1 MLNLLAYL
9 PAGLLER
16 PPEFVK
22 LTIAAAV
29 LAMGLFLARYLFRS
43 ARGRPKGG
51 FDDLLGD
58 RPWRRLGAGIAMVVA
73 VMFVVGIYVVDI
85 PDRPV
90 PYAIF
95 WLTMLGMVV
104 WLCYLA
110 VKDALHTRRIYK
122 IWRKRQEE
130 VESRD

>member
-1 MLNLLAYL
+1 VLDSVAYL
-9 PAGLLER
+9 PAASLER

-43 ARGRPKGG
+43 ARVRPRGG
-51 FDDLLGD
+51 FDDLLGE
-58 RPWRRLGAGIAMVVA
+58 RPWRRLGAGIALVVA

-95 WLTMLGMVV
+95 WLIMLGMVV

-110 VKDALHTRRIYK
+110 VKDALHTRRTFK
-122 IWRKRQEE
+122 TWRKQQEE
-130 VESRD
+130 VERRD